1 MKKMSEE
8 LKKDKYN
15 IQDIIKILPHR
26 YPFILIDRID
36 EVKPGDFVNAIK
48 NVTINEPYFQGHFP
62 GQPVM
67 PGVLSLESIA
77 QTTAF
82 LMLHELDDP
91 LKKNMFISGV
101 DGVRFRRLI
110 VPGDQLDINIQLKSK
125 KLTLYKF
132 EGTIKIDNQL
142 AVQAIITSN
151 LVDRVEV

>member
-1 MKKMSEE
+1 MSEE

-36 EVKPGDFVNAIK
+36 EVKPGEFVNAIK

-110 VPGDQLDINIQLKSK
+110 VPGDQLEINIQLKLK

>member
-1 MKKMSEE
+1 MSEE

-36 EVKPGDFVNAIK
+36 EVKPGEFVNAIK